1 MSEPVIAIY
10 PGTFDPVT
18 LGHEDIVARAT
29 KLFDTVI
36 VAVAVAHHKKLYSH
50 WMNV

>member
-18 LGHEDIVARAT
+18 LGHEDIVARAS

-36 VAVAVAHHKKLYSH
+36 VAVAAAHHK
-50 WMNV
+50 NIVFF

>member
-18 LGHEDIVARAT
+18 LGHEDIVARAA

-36 VAVAVAHHKKLYSH
+36 VAVSVAHLSLIHI
-50 WMNV
+50 